1 MAQIKNTFVKSKM
14 NRDMDARLIPNGEY
28 REGRNINISKSEGS
42 DVGALENVKG
52 NASVLPGFINRLNAT
67 LTPNEKPLEIIGM
80 FTHEDSSSIYMFLTT
95 FTDASKNQLD
105 NHAITFNSHCYITRT
120 RYNGVLTLPPE
131 NRFESTILVE
141 GSFLNLSKTH
151 PILGFNIIE
160 DIMFWTDNRNQ
171 PRKLNIEKASQYAP
185 LLVGRDEVAYNYAS
199 KRYYYNEDQI
209 SVAKYFPFKSISL
222 TKQINSTDFESTVKT
237 TTTEWL
243 PVSLVAPLKLIYNNG
258 DENVLEFSNTATN
271 PPVGD
276 AVWTGPNGSN
286 NQIDNFFKK
295 SSGATYPVVR
305 VKNVSKPG
313 VKDYYIH
320 QSYGQT
326 IEVAENKG
334 NLTTVA
340 SVPTDWADP
349 GDFIIF
355 QLANP
360 EYDVTFDGDREF
372 LKDKFPRF
380 SYRFKYIDNEYS
392 LMAPFTQ
399 PVFVPAQHGSFTYGD
414 EDVAGQTTELR
425 FFENRASEIGLVINL
440 PYYPGVNYS
449 GAVPYVNGQLQREL
463 HIKEIEILFKSS
475 NDNNIY
481 SIESIDIE
489 NGVSDNNLVLPQGTT
504 SDRRNQFIYY
514 YKGAK
519 PYKVLPESDVTRVND
534 IVPVKAYSQ
543 ETSGNRIMYGNY
555 VDNHAL
561 PPDLYYDA
569 TSSNKVGSFSP
580 MYDVN
585 ANPPI
590 ASNLNNKIKEYY
602 NASLKQGR
610 TYQVGV
616 VLSDR
621 YGRQSTVMISSS
633 TEPFGDGTRD
643 RSTVYAPYDNTGA
656 TDVLGFFGNSLKVDF
671 YQPIPDISGKDSYYA
686 LNYPGLYNEYL
697 RPNGWYSY
705 KIVVKQQEQEY
716 YNVFAPGSMSGN
728 VIYVNDYTKLNY
740 SNTWGTAN
748 LSLFGDNIN
757 KIPRDMTNVG
767 PTDKIYGSKESLYFR
782 VVQPNYEYSAT
793 PPLTVDVNR
802 WNSRQTQLPLFDS
815 PVVSIQPF
823 LDMGKWTT
831 QKGAVATAPDSS
843 NPAVLNYINS
853 ISYPGGY
860 RDSSTNDYIGGTVDP
875 LVKSD
880 NNPFVATV
888 DNSKNTDRVGFFNTQ
903 QTSTSSTDIAEFS
916 KSLIVAE
923 TKPKNSDLE
932 LYWETSTSG
941 LISELNASVITGGSL
956 TAPEDVTTFSF
967 RGSENVV
974 YDGSTIDKSLLAS
987 DLQIVT
993 RAGSITSNPDS
1004 EITLQSVFSINDF
1017 GQENNISGFFILTED
1032 NSSSVPT
1039 YNIKLNQALPAGA
1052 SGYTPNSGLF
1062 FDPDFPGNWGNMEFK
1077 FTFKL
1082 RIGTEETTTVVKENN
1097 FFSNFAPSLGSTTS
1111 PSPEPPGTGSNTTAW
1126 DNSVDDG
1133 WAFSIKGEEPDAGQT
1148 TLDFVKQYPMWNKWG
1163 GYWRNNQTA
1172 YNNISRRNQYWFS
1185 NKNGG
1190 TTSYPVV
1197 ATPIFPSSGTSA
1209 SNFTWHNG
1217 SGWNE
1222 SGAELYI
1229 KKVECAVFEK
1239 GGQLKSNYY
1248 DWEQMYTI
1256 READPSVSEAS
1267 IDPDQNPNWKVGYVR
1282 NLGSGGLNKYPSTT
1296 TAMRT
1301 LYAELPWKIGFINAD
1316 SPDYD
1321 TNLSGGNF
1329 NSNYYLYANPNFPP
1343 FEWFGSVKNNNS
1355 FDPEGDLFGGEFCG
1369 NKITISVRE
1378 TFQGGLVSTDEI
1390 VVYTKLY
1397 R

>member
-105 NHAITFNSHCYITRT
+105 NHASVFNSHCYITRT
-120 RYNGVLTLPPE
+120 NYNGVLTLPPE

-141 GSFLNLSKTH
+141 GSFLNFSKTH

-160 DIMFWTDNRNQ
+160 DVMFWTDNRNQ
-171 PRKLNIEKASQYAP
+171 PRKLNIEKASENAF
-185 LLVGRDEVAYNYAS
+185 LDTS

-209 SVAKYFPFKSISL
+209 SVAKYFPFKAMSL
-222 TKQINSTDFESTVKT
+222 IKQVSASDFESTVKT

-243 PVSLVAPLKLIYNNG
+243 PISLIAPLKLIYDNG
-258 DENVLEFSNTATN
+258 DERVLEFTTAIN
-271 PPVGD
+271 PPTPIPVGD
-276 AVWTGPNGSN
+276 AIWTGLNGTN
-286 NQIDNFFKK
+286 NEIKNFFKK
-295 SSGATYPVVR
+295 NSGANYPIVR
-305 VKNVSKPG
+305 IKNISNPG
-313 VKDYYIH
+313 AKDYYIY
-320 QSYGQT
+320 QNYGQT
-326 IEVAENKG
+326 VEVAENKS

-340 SVPTDWADP
+340 SVPVDWAEP
-349 GDFIIF
+349 GDFIAF

-399 PVFVPAQHGSFTYGD
+399 PVFVPAQYGSFTFAD
-414 EDVAGQTTELR
+414 EDTAGSTTELG

-440 PYYPGVNYS
+440 PYYPGVDYQ
-449 GAVPYVNGQLQREL
+449 GAVPNLNGELQREL

-475 NDNNIY
+475 SDNNVY
-481 SIESIDIE
+481 SIESINIE
-489 NGVSDNNLVLPQGTT
+489 KGVSNSNLVLPQGIN

-514 YKGAK
+514 YKGSK

-561 PPDLYYDA
+561 PPNLYYDA

-580 MYDVN
+580 MYNVN

-590 ASNLNNKIKEYY
+590 ATNLNNKIKEYY

-656 TDVLGFFGNSLKVDF
+656 TDVLGFFGNSLKVNF
-671 YQPIPDISGKDSYYA
+671 YQPIPDLFGKGSYYT
-686 LNYPGLYNEYL
+686 LNYPGLYNENL

-716 YNVFAPGSMSGN
+716 YNVFVPGSMSGN
-728 VIYVNDYTKLNY
+728 IIYVNDYTKLNY

-767 PTDKIYGSKESLYFR
+767 PTDRIYGSKESLYFR

-802 WNSRQTQLPLFDS
+802 WNSRQTQLPLLES
-815 PVVSIQPF
+815 PVISIQPF

-831 QKGAVATAPDSS
+831 QKGAVTTAPSPTD
-843 NPAVLNYINS
+843 PTVLNYVNS

-860 RDSSTNDYIGGTVDP
+860 RNSSNDYIGGTVDP

-888 DNSKNTDRVGFFNTQ
+888 DNSKNKDRVGFFNTQ
-903 QTSTSSTDIAEFS
+903 QTSTSPTDIAEFS

-923 TKPKNSDLE
+923 TKPKNSNLE

-956 TAPEDVTTFSF
+956 TAPEDISTFSF
-967 RGSENVV
+967 RGSENIV

-987 DLQIVT
+987 NLQIVT
-993 RAGSITSNPDS
+993 RSGSITSNSDS
-1004 EITLQSVFSINDF
+1004 EIILQSVVGVSGNNENDVSDIF
-1017 GQENNISGFFILTED
+1017 VLTKD
-1032 NSSSVPT
+1032 TSTTVPT
-1039 YNIKLNQALPAGA
+1039 YNIKLNQALPAGT
-1052 SGYTPNSGLF
+1052 SGYVPNSGLF

-1082 RIGTEETTTVVKENN
+1082 RIGTEETTTVVKKNN

-1111 PSPEPPGTGSNTTAW
+1111 PSPDPPGNGASSTSDW

-1172 YNNISRRNQYWFS
+1172 YNNVSRRNQYWFS

-1190 TTSYPVV
+1190 TTNYPVV

-1217 SGWNE
+1217 SGWSN

-1239 GGQLKSNYY
+1239 DGDFKNSYY
-1248 DWEQMYTI
+1248 EWEQMYTI
-1256 READPSVSEAS
+1256 READSSVIEAS
-1267 IDPDQNPNWKVGYVR
+1267 IDPNQNPNWKQYYVR
-1282 NLGSGGLNKYPSTT
+1282 NLGSDGLNKYPNTT
-1296 TAMRT
+1296 TAIRA
-1301 LYAELPWKIGFINAD
+1301 LYAELPWKIGFIDAN
-1316 SPDYD
+1316 SSDYD
-1321 TNLSGGNF
+1321 PAEGNF
-1329 NSNYYLYANPNFPP
+1329 DSGYYLYANPNFPP
-1343 FEWFGSVKNNNS
+1343 FEWFGAVKSNNK

-1369 NKITISVRE
+1369 NRITISVKE

-1390 VVYTKLY
+1390 IVYTKLY